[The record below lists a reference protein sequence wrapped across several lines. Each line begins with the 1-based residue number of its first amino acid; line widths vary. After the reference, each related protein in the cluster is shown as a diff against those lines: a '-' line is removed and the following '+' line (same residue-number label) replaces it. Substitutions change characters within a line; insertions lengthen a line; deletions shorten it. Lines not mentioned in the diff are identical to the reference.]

1 MQHRVFQALL
11 AEWVEGTDARAKVI
25 ELTYI
30 VRTERGRT
38 NASHAIV
45 EAELVRG
52 PNRTW

>member
-1 MQHRVFQALL
+1 MQQRVFQALL
-11 AEWVEGTDARAKVI
+11 AEWVEGTEAVAEVI

-38 NASHAIV
+38 DASHAIV

-52 PNRTW
+52 LNCTW